1 MMHYPFLLWVV
12 APHAFPRHTA
22 GDIIWRVRVDCPLPQ
37 PLLQIDQDD
46 HEDMTQS
53 RLLYCEHF
61 VASVKAGQAL
71 PLQYGLAVTRRVL
84 VFVPEKHYNKN

>member
-1 MMHYPFLLWVV
+1 MHGLLSVL

-22 GDIIWRVRVDCPLPQ
+22 GDVIRRVRVDCPLPQ

-61 VASVKAGQAL
+61 VASFKAGQAL

-84 VFVPEKHYNKN
+84 VFVPANH